1 MQTVA
6 PTSTHDLDRTFDG
19 MAGKAGDF
27 VHEQVAPAIVRAAE
41 RGGALLD
48 RGAHKVHDAQRE
60 LRERAL
66 RAGDM
71 TTGYIRHQPMKSVLY
86 AAAAGAL
93 LMALA
98 SLASSSL
105 RRRRLAD

>member
-6 PTSTHDLDRTFDG
+6 PASSHELDRAFAG
-19 MAGKAGDF
+19 MADKVGDF
-27 VHEQVAPAIVRAAE
+27 AHEQVAPAIVRAAE

-48 RGAHKVHDAQRE
+48 RGAHRVHDAHRE

-66 RAGDM
+66 HAGDL
-71 TTGYIRHQPMKSVLY
+71 TTGYIRHQPVKSVLY

-98 SLASSSL
+98 SLAASS
-105 RRRRLAD
+105 RRRHLAD